1 MFSLILVIFL
11 IGLEVTL
18 KFEILDKLLVF
29 MVVLH
34 ELGTPRGRVLKQD
47 FWFSEKMESLS
58 EFED

>member
-1 MFSLILVIFL
+1 
-11 IGLEVTL
+11 
-18 KFEILDKLLVF
+18 